1 MIHLDE
7 ICIILKYDE
16 ISPIQA
22 NNESSSIHTLEFMDD
37 ISLMKSNSSWN
48 IMKVQISYNYFIHQP
63 WMFSSSL
70 ISHSWKLMLLQF
82 GNNSSN
88 QWGYIH
94 PWKLTSSM
102 YIDDLVSCFI
112 HQHTFH
118 FVHQFPN
125 PSSIWMMQMMRM
137 DDDSSLHFH
146 YQTRLNPTSFIQIG
160 CQGNIK
166 FQVLKPF
173 KLLFGCIPRKTLD
186 MSLKVHFSLK

>member
-1 MIHLDE
+1 MTHLDE

-48 IMKVQISYNYFIHQP
+48 IMKVHISYNCFIHQP

-70 ISHSWKLMLLQF
+70 ISHWWKLMFLQF

-94 PWKLTSSM
+94 PWKLISSM

-112 HQHTFH
+112 HQQTFH
-118 FVHQFPN
+118 FVHQFH
-125 PSSIWMMQMMRM
+125 PSSIWMM
-137 DDDSSLHFH
+137 
-146 YQTRLNPTSFIQIG
+146 
-160 CQGNIK
+160 
-166 FQVLKPF
+166 
-173 KLLFGCIPRKTLD
+173 
-186 MSLKVHFSLK
+186 

>member
-1 MIHLDE
+1 MIYLDE

-16 ISPIQA
+16 IS
-22 NNESSSIHTLEFMDD
+22 SIHTLEFLDD

-48 IMKVQISYNYFIHQP
+48 ITKVHISYNCFIHQP

-94 PWKLTSSM
+94 PWKLISSM

-112 HQHTFH
+112 RQQKFH
-118 FVHQFPN
+118 FVHQFH
-125 PSSIWMMQMMRM
+125 PSSIGMMQMMKM

-146 YQTRLNPTSFIQIG
+146 YQMGLNPMWSWLKNCERHSCWVYVVSNIPMHLKITSIISQLGSMI
-160 CQGNIK
+160 
-166 FQVLKPF
+166 
-173 KLLFGCIPRKTLD
+173 
-186 MSLKVHFSLK
+186 